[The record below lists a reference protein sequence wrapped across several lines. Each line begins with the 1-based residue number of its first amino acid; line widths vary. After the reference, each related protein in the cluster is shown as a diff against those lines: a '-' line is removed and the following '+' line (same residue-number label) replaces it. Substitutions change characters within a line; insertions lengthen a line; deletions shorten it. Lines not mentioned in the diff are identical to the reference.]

1 MDEDMIRQFA
11 RDSGL
16 SRLHEDATEYAFDF
30 AAMLSEAIAA
40 RIEAH
45 LHEPQVMV
53 VRKITDTP
61 REVMNKECAAIARM
75 IGKEL

>member
-1 MDEDMIRQFA
+1 MDKDMIRQFA

-16 SRLHEDATEYAFDF
+16 YEDATEYVFDF
-30 AAMLSEAIAA
+30 ASMLSEAIAA
-40 RIEAH
+40 SIEAH

-61 REVMNKECAAIARM
+61 GEVMNRECAAIARM
-75 IGKEL
+75 IGKP

>member
-1 MDEDMIRQFA
+1 MDKDMIRQFA

-16 SRLHEDATEYAFDF
+16 YEDAYEYVFDF

-45 LHEPQVMV
+45 LHDPQVMV
-53 VRKITDTP
+53 ARKITDTP

-75 IGKEL
+75 IGKP